1 MVKLYELRIN
11 NFFEIEL
18 PPTMKREARR
28 VREIKQKHVLLDEAW
43 HHLEKLIPIPVTEE
57 LLLKCGFTK
66 LKWITESNVFEHGD
80 INCRLDENGL
90 QVFGADFNNLKP
102 LKYLHELQNLYFDL
116 TERELQV
123 HLNANKKPPRE
134 EHALT
139 GEKNYVML
147 SSNA

>member
-18 PPTMKREARR
+18 APTMKREARR
-28 VREIKQKHVLLDEAW
+28 VREIRQKHVLLDEAW
-43 HHLEKLIPIPVTEE
+43 YHLEKLIPISVTEE

-90 QVFGADFNNLKP
+90 QVFGPDFNNLKP

-116 TERELQV
+116 TEKELQV
-123 HLNANKKPPRE
+123 RLNENE
-134 EHALT
+134 EPAGEEYSLEN
-139 GEKNYVML
+139 EKNYVLL